1 MLSAQ
6 KHRQLL
12 ANHVVI
18 AMLIVSFLT
27 VIIDLSSA
35 LSFLRK
41 GNIHPQSTSFCYFW
55 MYIDYV
61 LYANEMLLLA
71 WASIERHILVFA
83 LQRFRSKRQKFY
95 GHYLPITFCLI
106 YPIIFYTYTIFF
118 YSCDNVFNYQQYLCG
133 SPCFKTSSFLL
144 NGYDQLMHTLIPC
157 IIIVI
162 FSLVLLIR
170 VIRHKRQIQGQLFSW
185 RKQQRMVVQL
195 FSIVCLYT
203 VMITP
208 PVVVIIIRITISKT
222 FAIVEYTLYISYLF
236 YFLPLFLPFVCLGSV
251 DNLRMKINSLLQII
265 RVRSSRV
272 DVIDDQRI
280 GTVMNVMPRVTVR

>member
-12 ANHVVI
+12 GNHVVI

-27 VIIDLSSA
+27 IIIDLSSA
-35 LSFLRK
+35 LSFLRE

-95 GHYLPITFCLI
+95 GHYLPIIFCLI

-195 FSIVCLYT
+195 LSIVCLYT

-222 FAIVEYTLYISYLF
+222 FAIVEYILYIF
-236 YFLPLFLPFVCLGSV
+236 HIYFIF
-251 DNLRMKINSLLQII
+251 
-265 RVRSSRV
+265 
-272 DVIDDQRI
+272 
-280 GTVMNVMPRVTVR
+280 